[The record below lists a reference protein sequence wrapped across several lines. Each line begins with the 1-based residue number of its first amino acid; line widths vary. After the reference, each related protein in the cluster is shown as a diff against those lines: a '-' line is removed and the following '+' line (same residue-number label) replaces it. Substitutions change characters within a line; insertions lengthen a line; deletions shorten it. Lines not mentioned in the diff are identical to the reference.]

1 MQRLTIAGLTRR
13 LVFAGLVAATAWTA
27 LGQSSGPRPAFEVA
41 SVKLAPSPQSCPE
54 CRRQL
59 DSDPGRIDYRNIQL
73 VEVIRQAYSVT
84 YELEPGTGP
93 PSIWS
98 ERYDI
103 QAKIPPGASKG
114 QVPLMLQTL
123 LEERFKLVAHRE
135 KKQRPVYA
143 LVVGKDGLKIG
154 PASPEPERTQSSST
168 LKGVPGGYRLTRDRV
183 TMERLA
189 MSMRLDRPVVD
200 MTGIEG
206 VFSFTLEY
214 SRDDL
219 KAAPP
224 TADGGAGSGAGGE
237 APLPPLLPSFRKALQ
252 DRLGLVLEP
261 RVVPVD
267 VFIVDHA
274 ERVPSGN

>member
-1 MQRLTIAGLTRR
+1 
-13 LVFAGLVAATAWTA
+13 
-27 LGQSSGPRPAFEVA
+27 
-41 SVKLAPSPQSCPE
+41 
-54 CRRQL
+54 
-59 DSDPGRIDYRNIQL
+59 
-73 VEVIRQAYSVT
+73 
-84 YELEPGTGP
+84 
-93 PSIWS
+93 
-98 ERYDI
+98 
-103 QAKIPPGASKG
+103 
-114 QVPLMLQTL
+114 MLQTL